1 MVTLKK
7 SFEIK
12 NYYDTLLNDA
22 KEVLLSND
30 VLNRV
35 QDHLYSK
42 VSPEMEDEHRIIPKE
57 YDIDCTIETLIKFTL
72 NLVTHIEDLTVAI
85 SDAKRYAATDLDS
98 TVTVNKYK
106 RYLIECLNLM
116 CRKKP
121 TTTQSKGNVQ
131 KFNEQGDPVM
141 CSYDIV
147 ETVELEFDR
156 DSVRR
161 MISRLRTEA
170 DENSTD
176 IDLVQ
181 LETKVDYEPF
191 CDIGDPLDV
200 AIKKMQ
206 CFPVAS

>member
-1 MVTLKK
+1 MITLKK

-12 NYYDTLLNDA
+12 NYYDLLLLDVR
-22 KEVLLSND
+22 EVLLSND
-30 VLNRV
+30 VLTKA
-35 QDHLYSK
+35 QDHLYNK
-42 VSPEMEDEHRIIPKE
+42 ISPNMENEHLIVPKE
-57 YDIDCTIETLIKFTL
+57 HDVGCTIGELIDFALRLTA
-72 NLVTHIEDLTVAI
+72 HIEDLTVAI
-85 SDAKRYAATDLDS
+85 SDAKKYATVDLDS
-98 TVTVNKYK
+98 TVTANKYK
-106 RYLIECLNLM
+106 RSLIETLSLM

-121 TTTQSKGNVQ
+121 TTTQSKGTVQ

-141 CSYDIV
+141 CTYDIV
-147 ETVELEFDR
+147 ETVDLDFDR

-161 MISRLRTEA
+161 IISRLRSEA

-200 AIKKMQ
+200 AIKKMR
-206 CFPVAS
+206 S